1 MVKRQAGATRRRCDM
16 ARTTVKPRERQ
27 FWIGVVSREHVLRG
41 VAGGFAQLGHGKSA
55 PLKRM
60 QAGDGFIYYSPRLS
74 YPDGAPCQR
83 FTAIGV
89 VETGEVYQRDMEG
102 GFVPYR
108 IDVKYYRCCETPI
121 QPMVPRLTFI
131 KDKTRWGGAFRFGH
145 LRVSPGD
152 FALIAKRMGCDLKR
166 LLRSRGSRS
175 TS

>member
-1 MVKRQAGATRRRCDM
+1 
-16 ARTTVKPRERQ
+16 VKPRERQ

-89 VETGEVYQRDMEG
+89 VETGEVYQRDMGG

-108 IDVKYYRCCETPI
+108 IDVKYYRCRETPI

-145 LRVSPGD
+145 LRVPPGD
-152 FALIAKRMGCDLKR
+152 FALIAKHMGCDLGV
-166 LLRSRGSRS
+166 LLRSRRS
-175 TS
+175 VPESSQDTQPARA